1 MVLRF
6 FTTMLYSIVITPSVL
21 YNSAQ
26 AIEAG
31 QYYYFISEQCEPRGP
46 QAPEERGAVTPD
58 LLLFEVVPA
67 GISDYFVHMNTEA
80 LVYYTEEGQEYLT
93 GLEQE
98 QAYTAGSDNSDGSS
112 IIHHDF
118 MLQRE
123 AINLKDLISTLNR
136 FSQQQTEK
144 GYYYRTILALG
155 DESARFKAVT
165 RVRLTE
171 SEAANRMLLSDY
183 STSYYRLDKA
193 GNASATPFI
202 SVDHNAL
209 MRKNIHQYN
218 SPFNAYTTTH
228 VCGEKW
234 ESGI

>member
-1 MVLRF
+1 MAFRF
-6 FTTMLYSIVITPSVL
+6 FISMLYGIVIASSFFHH
-21 YNSAQ
+21 SAK

-31 QYYYFISEQCEPRGP
+31 QYYYFISEKCEPRGP
-46 QAPEERGAVTPD
+46 QTPEERGAVTPD
-58 LLLFEVVPA
+58 VMLFEVVPA

-80 LVYYTEEGQEYLT
+80 LVHYTEEGQEYLT
-93 GLEQE
+93 RLEEE
-98 QAYTAGSDNSDGSS
+98 QAYTAGGDNSHGSNS
-112 IIHHDF
+112 IHHDF

-123 AINLKDLISTLNR
+123 AISLKDLIATLNS

-155 DESARFKAVT
+155 DERARFKAVT
-165 RVRLTE
+165 RVRLTG
-171 SEAANRMLLSDY
+171 SAATNRMLLSDY
-183 STSYYRLDKA
+183 STSYYLLDKA
-193 GNASATPFI
+193 GNANATPFI

-218 SPFNAYTTTH
+218 SPFNAYTATH